1 VNMKRP
7 CRSSSGGVGVGV
19 VGGGGR
25 RSQIVRSSFSQKVL
39 SRFRVRPS
47 RALGPLKAKRSDKC
61 QERKGREEGVEEAEG
76 TFQKALKGTVAT
88 TLALTQVLG
97 NALAVHNQDLVQP
110 LDTASIDGQRS
121 SAAVSASDQKKG
133 PVLPSRL
140 IASGSVGQLSLA
152 APSVNIEISSPK
164 AVEGVSAGKEVDL
177 YRDTLVR
184 YAGYANEVGES
195 FKNLISRS
203 SYKMSYAIAICYVLA
218 DATDKGLKA
227 ENNYSAIAAEQAA
240 TKDPLAGGQQ
250 SKNSNVEAMKASV
263 DTLIWQGLA
272 SVIIPGFTINRIV
285 WASKKVLESD
295 TIPKIPSSAK
305 KWAPTIIGLS
315 FIPFIVH
322 PIDEGVTRLLDMT
335 IRQFY

>member
-1 VNMKRP
+1 MGRRRMNVVNMNRP

-61 QERKGREEGVEEAEG
+61 QERKGREEGVEEAE
-76 TFQKALKGTVAT
+76 GTVAT

-203 SYKMSYAIAICYVLA
+203 SYKMSYAIAIC
-218 DATDKGLKA
+218 
-227 ENNYSAIAAEQAA
+227 
-240 TKDPLAGGQQ
+240 
-250 SKNSNVEAMKASV
+250 
-263 DTLIWQGLA
+263 
-272 SVIIPGFTINRIV
+272 
-285 WASKKVLESD
+285 
-295 TIPKIPSSAK
+295 
-305 KWAPTIIGLS
+305 
-315 FIPFIVH
+315 
-322 PIDEGVTRLLDMT
+322 
-335 IRQFY
+335 